1 MNTEN
6 LKQAVPFFMVTS
18 MLKSLEFYVG
28 GLGFKV
34 KIEWKPNGPTEWCW
48 LERDGVAVMLQEY
61 RDSFLPTALLGT
73 GTSVYFICRDSLE
86 LYREFIQ
93 RNLIPEEPF
102 VGNGMWVV
110 PIRDPDGYE
119 LVFESLTDV
128 PEETRY
134 SDSRKAKKTD

>member
-1 MNTEN
+1 ME
-6 LKQAVPFFMVTS
+6 
-18 MLKSLEFYVG
+18 
-28 GLGFKV
+28 
-34 KIEWKPNGPTEWCW
+34 TEWSDRMV
-48 LERDGVAVMLQEY
+48 LAGERWRAVMLQEY

-73 GTSVYFICRDSLE
+73 GSSVCFICRDSLE
-86 LYREFIQ
+86 LYREFLQ

>member
-1 MNTEN
+1 MNTKN

-18 MLKSLEFYVG
+18 MMKSMEFYVG
-28 GLGFKV
+28 GLGFEA

-61 RDSFLPTALLGT
+61 REGFLPTAPLGT
-73 GTSVYFICRDSLE
+73 GTSVCFVCRDALK
-86 LYREFIQ
+86 LYGEFLQ
-93 RNLIPEEPF
+93 RNLAPEEPF

-119 LVFESLTDV
+119 LVFESLTDI

-134 SDSRKAKKTD
+134 SDWRHSKRAD